1 MVDPTATPQT
11 DTAVEQAPPK
21 PFHWGLGRRKAAVAR
36 VKLIPNGSGQI
47 TINKKRSLEDYFVRE
62 QDRIHLLAPLHLTGT
77 RAKYD
82 LTIRID
88 GGGIYGQAG
97 AARMGIARALVQVDP
112 SLYKA
117 LKEAGFLT
125 RDSRIVERKKPG
137 QAGARRRFQFSK
149 R

>member
-1 MVDPTATPQT
+1 MVDTAPTTSVPT
-11 DTAVEQAPPK
+11 EQEPPK

-36 VKLIPNGSGQI
+36 VKLLPNGSGQI
-47 TINKKRSLEDYFVRE
+47 TINKRALEEYFVRE

-82 LTIRID
+82 LLMRIN
-88 GGGIYGQAG
+88 GGGVAGQAG
-97 AARMGIARALVQVDP
+97 AARMGIARALVKVDP
-112 SLYKA
+112 TLYKT
-117 LKEAGFLT
+117 LKEAGLLT
-125 RDSRIVERKKPG
+125 RDSRVVERKKPG